1 MAFDTE
7 TGKEAGKKS
16 KRGQDTQLKDLREC
30 YSEILEN
37 NKGNIQE
44 WIDKVAETDPAKALE
59 LILKLGSYVIPKPR
73 TIELKQNT
81 TEQKPTQITFFKTY
95 KKEND

>member
-16 KRGQDTQLKDLREC
+16 KRGQDTQLKELREC

-59 LILKLGSYVIPKPR
+59 LILKL
-73 TIELKQNT
+73 ELKQNIV
-81 TEQKPTQITFFKTY
+81 EQEPTQITFFKTY
-95 KKEND
+95 DNE